1 MWPNPL
7 ETAELVIFF
16 LQRRKS
22 NRWLE
27 RNNGNR
33 KEPVRKSLVIEK
45 NAMAMKTKWKK
56 NIYLEN
62 CKSNNNKSLFTIN
75 TTWKTTALLRISI
88 SGLSLDTS
96 SRNISKH
103 V

>member
-1 MWPNPL
+1 MENF
-7 ETAELVIFF
+7 IF
-16 LQRRKS
+16 LQRRNS

-33 KEPVRKSLVIEK
+33 KKPVRKSLVIEK

-75 TTWKTTALLRISI
+75 TTWKTIALLCISI